1 MANKISLVLLSL
13 FLLAA
18 GFGAG
23 FSYGEVSGAKGSTNS
38 IFTGSNIFSGKP
50 SFDLLN
56 EGVEAIME
64 AYVDSGKVKEEDLIY
79 GAMQGMVKSLGDPY
93 SVFLK
98 PEVSKTF
105 QEDIGGSFEGIGAEI
120 GMREEVLTIIS
131 PLKGSPAE
139 SAGLKAGDEVLFVD
153 DNSTQDL
160 ALDEAV
166 QMIRG
171 KKGTEVVLTVI
182 REGESESKKISII
195 RDTIK
200 IPNISWEIKEGNVAY
215 IQLYHF
221 TETASEDFKNVA
233 NEVLKSD
240 ADRIVLDLRNNP
252 GGLLEV
258 SVDIAGWFF
267 QEGMVVT
274 TEDRGGKGVNSIYK
288 TRGSGALEEYPMVVL
303 TNQGSAS
310 ASEILAGALRDHS
323 DVKLVGEQTFGK
335 GSVQQLIKLSDGSN
349 IKITVAKWLTPKGYS
364 IEGNGLDPDVK
375 VEMTQEI
382 FEKEGDVQLEKA
394 IEVVK
399 GL

>member
-50 SFDLLN
+50 SFYLLN

-221 TETASEDFKNVA
+221 TETASEDFKNVS
-233 NEVLKSD
+233 NEVL
-240 ADRIVLDLRNNP
+240 
-252 GGLLEV
+252 
-258 SVDIAGWFF
+258 
-267 QEGMVVT
+267 
-274 TEDRGGKGVNSIYK
+274 
-288 TRGSGALEEYPMVVL
+288 
-303 TNQGSAS
+303 
-310 ASEILAGALRDHS
+310 
-323 DVKLVGEQTFGK
+323 
-335 GSVQQLIKLSDGSN
+335 
-349 IKITVAKWLTPKGYS
+349 
-364 IEGNGLDPDVK
+364 
-375 VEMTQEI
+375 
-382 FEKEGDVQLEKA
+382 
-394 IEVVK
+394 
-399 GL
+399 